1 MTAREQFYQE
11 LADGFNL
18 ELSGKSREEKRSII
32 MKMRAKAIPSPSLC
46 SEFIRLAEKQGTLLL
61 SSIWNEAPGRKSRLR
76 HLSMSADLV
85 DCGLFIRVDEVDYTT
100 LEMTG
105 YSKWYISNP
114 AFLQFL
120 PGKQYSSESIL
131 AEIYSLRCLIKAGYT
146 VFTSSIGDRK
156 LTFLAVRDDEKLP
169 VIVDAEN
176 DRVEIGDKTI
186 QVWNIESELL
196 NLQDCKTN
204 ENEIQ

>member
-46 SEFIRLAEKQGTLLL
+46 SEFIRLAEKQGSLML
-61 SSIWNEAPGRKSRLR
+61 SSIWNEAPGRKRRLC
-76 HLSMSADLV
+76 HLSMSAALEE
-85 DCGLFIRVDEVDYTT
+85 CHLFIRVDEVEYAT
-100 LEMTG
+100 LNKTG

-114 AFLQFL
+114 EFLQFL
-120 PGKQYSSESIL
+120 PGNLHTSEALL
-131 AEIYSLRCLIKAGYT
+131 AEIYTLLCLKKSGFAVYAST
-146 VFTSSIGDRK
+146 VGDK
-156 LTFLAVRDDEKLP
+156 PLTFLAVKEGKKWP
-169 VIVDAEN
+169 VMVDAAN
-176 DRVEIGDKTI
+176 DRVDIAGTAVP
-186 QVWNIESELL
+186 VWNIERELL

>member
-120 PGKQYSSESIL
+120 PGNFHVSESLL
-131 AEIYSLRCLIKAGYT
+131 AEIYTLRCLIKSGFTVYASTAG
-146 VFTSSIGDRK
+146 DK
-156 LTFLAVRDDEKLP
+156 PLTFLAEKEGERWP
-169 VIVDAEN
+169 VIVDSVN
-176 DRVEIGDKTI
+176 DMVDIAGTAVPIWD
-186 QVWNIESELL
+186 IERELL
-196 NLQDCKTN
+196 NSRVRKTKK
-204 ENEIQ
+204 NEI